1 MQKLTEEYV
10 SQLSRGNVMAFDVAS
25 HCGYYTLGDYGTEYF
40 PNTDKAPK
48 KLGPDYA
55 QHKNFRAWLV
65 EKLTKNNIK
74 AVAAEDVIYG
84 HFVDFRKLCEFRGI
98 LFEVCET
105 LDIPIITFKPSDIKK
120 HGTGNGNADK
130 KKMIEYAEK
139 RYHIEVG
146 NDDNLADAIHIYM
159 YFIHRYK
166 L

>member
-10 SQLSRGNVMAFDVAS
+10 AQLGRGDVMAFDVAT
-25 HCGYYTLGDYGTEYF
+25 HCGYYTLGDYGTKHF
-40 PNTDKAPK
+40 PNNEKAPK

-55 QHKNFRAWLV
+55 QHKAFREWLMEILV
-65 EKLTKNNIK
+65 SHKIK
-74 AVAAEDVIYG
+74 AVAAEDVIFG
-84 HFVDFRKLCEFRGI
+84 HFIDFRKLCMFRGI

-105 LDIPIITFKPSDIKK
+105 LDIPIVTFKPSDIKK
-120 HGTGNGNADK
+120 HGTGNGNASK
-130 KKMIEYAEK
+130 ELMIRFAER

-146 NDDNLADAIHIYM
+146 KDDNLADAIHIYM

>member
-10 SQLSRGNVMAFDVAS
+10 SKIGRANVLALDVAT
-25 HCGYYTLGDYGTEYF
+25 HCGYYTLGDYGTKHF
-40 PNTDKAPK
+40 PNNESAAK
-48 KLGPDYA
+48 KLGPDYG
-55 QHKNFRAWLV
+55 QHKAFRVWLIDFI
-65 EKLTKNNIK
+65 NSHNIK
-74 AVAAEDVIYG
+74 VIAAEDVVFG
-84 HFVDFRKLCEFRGI
+84 HFIDFRKLCEFRGV

-120 HGTGNGNADK
+120 HGTGKGNADK
-130 KKMIEYAEK
+130 QMMIKFAEE

-146 NDDNLADAIHIYM
+146 RDDNLADAIHIYM

>member
-1 MQKLTEEYV
+1 MNRLTEEYV
-10 SQLSRGNVMAFDVAS
+10 KELTRNDVMAFDVAS

-55 QHKNFRAWLV
+55 QHKNFRAWLLD
-65 EKLTKNNIK
+65 KLTTHKIK
-74 AVAAEDVIYG
+74 AVAAEDVIMKHYT
-84 HFVDFRKLCEFRGI
+84 DMRKLCEFRG
-98 LFEVCET
+98 LLLEVCET

-120 HGTGNGNADK
+120 HGTGNGNASK
-130 KKMIEYAEK
+130 QMMIEYAEK
-139 RYHIEVG
+139 RYKIEVNG
-146 NDDNLADAIHIYM
+146 DDNLADAIHIYM